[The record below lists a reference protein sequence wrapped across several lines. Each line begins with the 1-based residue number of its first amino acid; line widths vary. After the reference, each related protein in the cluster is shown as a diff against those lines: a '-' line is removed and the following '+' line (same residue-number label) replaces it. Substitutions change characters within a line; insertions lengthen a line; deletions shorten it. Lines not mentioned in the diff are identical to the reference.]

1 MLKHRNLEELY
12 RKTERTIVTAHRG
25 FSGRYPENTLTAMRE
40 AIRAGADIIEFDLRP
55 TADGIPVLLH
65 DPTLDRTSNAH
76 GCPEDYTLKELKKF
90 NPELAERPMIVVGN
104 KADLATDEQ
113 IDQLGNQIK
122 NINGVNKVTF
132 VSKQDALNSM
142 KAVLE
147 DNQSIL
153 EGWDEENPFPA
164 SYFVTLTDLSLNEE
178 VQEQIFKLDYVDE
191 IESQNNTISKLQSLA
206 NGIQIMTIIILV
218 LLIVI
223 SIFIISYTIK
233 LTVHARR
240 REISIM
246 KYVGATNGFIRGPFI
261 VEGVIIGIISAVIT
275 LVVLGLCYN
284 AVMGGIGESVL
295 VQDIG
300 IGLLSFSDMFFLV
313 LTVYLLLGIG
323 IGILGSVISMRK
335 YLKV

>member
-1 MLKHRNLEELY
+1 MRYNVISYLIGEGFKSTFKQKKMTSASIIIMCATMFIFGLFFVIGENVNSVIKQIESQQGIQIFIEE
-12 RKTERTIVTAHRG
+12 T
-25 FSGRYPENTLTAMRE
+25 
-40 AIRAGADIIEFDLRP
+40 
-55 TADGIPVLLH
+55 
-65 DPTLDRTSNAH
+65 
-76 GCPEDYTLKELKKF
+76 
-90 NPELAERPMIVVGN
+90 
-104 KADLATDEQ
+104 ATDED
-113 IDQLGNQIK
+113 IDQLGNEIK

-132 VSKQDALNSM
+132 VSKEDALNSM
-142 KAVLE
+142 KTVL
-147 DNQSIL
+147 DNNQDL
-153 EGWDEENPFPA
+153 LDGWDEENPFPA

-178 VQEQIFKLDYVDE
+178 VQEQIYKLEYVDE
-191 IESQNNTISKLQSLA
+191 IESQNNTINKLQELA

-246 KYVGATNGFIRGPFI
+246 KYVGATNSFIRGPFI
-261 VEGVIIGIISAVIT
+261 VEGIIIGIISAIIT
-275 LVVLGLCYN
+275 LIILGISYN
-284 AVMGGIGESVL
+284 AVMNGIGESVI

-313 LTVYLLLGIG
+313 LAVYLLLGIG
-323 IGILGSVISMRK
+323 IGILGSIISMRK

>member
-1 MLKHRNLEELY
+1 MRYNVISYLIGEGFKSTFKQKKMTSASIIIMCATMFIFGLFFVIGENVNSVIKQIESQQGIQIFIEE
-12 RKTERTIVTAHRG
+12 T
-25 FSGRYPENTLTAMRE
+25 
-40 AIRAGADIIEFDLRP
+40 
-55 TADGIPVLLH
+55 
-65 DPTLDRTSNAH
+65 
-76 GCPEDYTLKELKKF
+76 
-90 NPELAERPMIVVGN
+90 
-104 KADLATDEQ
+104 ATDEQ
-113 IDQLGNQIK
+113 IDKLGNQIK